1 MTRSSQ
7 FSLTALISR
16 SALNFACVA
25 LLAVAVAPL
34 PTCAQRGE
42 RGSGGHFAGG
52 HGGGAHFGG
61 GYPGGMHFGST
72 ARRAS
77 AHAQASPHLTY
88 IPRSGGRPTTGTWSR
103 NVFMNRRHS
112 HQQQVPFQGPFDF
125 LGNVGNGFFWP
136 PFGFWP
142 GWGWDWGW
150 GGGWDEGWWGGCDYY
165 PENCYSGQDSSG
177 YPEAREQSDYDVET
191 EEARPMITVYLN
203 DGSGYGALDYWTRN
217 GTFYIETTYGAEKS
231 FPMDQV
237 DLKRTFTENTA
248 RGVTFSIFPYPS
260 TSDPGPM
267 LAPDSYAPDCPSPS
281 QASPAGASAV
291 AGIASANEASW
302 FGATGRISDR
312 GLA

>member
-1 MTRSSQ
+1 
-7 FSLTALISR
+7 
-16 SALNFACVA
+16 
-25 LLAVAVAPL
+25 
-34 PTCAQRGE
+34 
-42 RGSGGHFAGG
+42 
-52 HGGGAHFGG
+52 
-61 GYPGGMHFGST
+61 
-72 ARRAS
+72 
-77 AHAQASPHLTY
+77 
-88 IPRSGGRPTTGTWSR
+88 
-103 NVFMNRRHS
+103 MNRRHS

-281 QASPAGASAV
+281 QASAPAGASAV
-291 AGIASANEASW
+291 AAIASANEASW
-302 FGATGRISDR
+302 FGASGRISDR
-312 GLA
+312 GLAVDSVRSNSPAALIGVQPGDIVVRVNCQQIRSAQDIESAVNSTSGPVWVSYMIQGAWLTDKKIAR